1 VQNTSL
7 ILSVIPMDKKRCV
20 RCGEDKLLTEFHRNS
35 RSKDGL
41 HSYCKKCNMEKATAH
56 SKTDKGKASLKRALA
71 KAVDKGYYRFG
82 KGAIPILKQG
92 AEKRGVAFDLT
103 ADILEQW
110 WHNQPDVCSY
120 CKNDLSEYLAL
131 RDFILS
137 YVGNNN
143 EIKKFKRFY
152 RNPKHQSI
160 RWMTIDRIDNER
172 GYVIENM
179 VKACW
184 ICNSLKSD
192 FFDGVQM
199 SQMAPTIIGK
209 LKREIEKEKV

>member
-1 VQNTSL
+1 
-7 ILSVIPMDKKRCV
+7 MEKKRCV
-20 RCGEDKLLTEFHRNS
+20 RCGEDKSLSEFHRNS

-41 HSYCKKCNMEKATAH
+41 HSYCKKCNKEKAAAH
-56 SKTDKGKASLKRALA
+56 LKTDKGRTALKRALA
-71 KAVDKGYYRFG
+71 KAADRGYYRYG
-82 KGAIPILKQG
+82 KGAIPILKQA
-92 AEKRGVAFDLT
+92 AEKRGIAFDLT

-110 WHNQPDVCSY
+110 WYNQPDACYY
-120 CKNDLSEYLAL
+120 CKSDLSEYLAL
-131 RDFILS
+131 RDFVLS

-152 RNPKHQSI
+152 RSLKHQAI
-160 RWMTIDRIDNER
+160 RWMTIDRVDNER
-172 GYVIENM
+172 GYVIENI

-192 FFDGVQM
+192 FFDGTQM
-199 SQMAPTIIGK
+199 SQMAPTIVGK

>member
-1 VQNTSL
+1 
-7 ILSVIPMDKKRCV
+7 MDTKRCV
-20 RCGEDKLLTEFHRNS
+20 RCEEDKLLTEVHRNS

-41 HSYCKKCNMEKATAH
+41 HSYCKKCNIEKVTAH

-71 KAVDKGYYRFG
+71 KAADKGYYRYG

-92 AEKRGVAFDLT
+92 AEKRGIAFDLT
-103 ADILEQW
+103 AHVLEQW
-110 WHNQPDVCSY
+110 WHSEPDACYY

-131 RDFILS
+131 RDFVLS

-160 RWMTIDRIDNER
+160 RWMTIDRVDNER
-172 GYVIENM
+172 GYVIENL

-199 SQMAPTIIGK
+199 GQMAPVIIGK
-209 LKREIEKEKV
+209 LKREIEKERV